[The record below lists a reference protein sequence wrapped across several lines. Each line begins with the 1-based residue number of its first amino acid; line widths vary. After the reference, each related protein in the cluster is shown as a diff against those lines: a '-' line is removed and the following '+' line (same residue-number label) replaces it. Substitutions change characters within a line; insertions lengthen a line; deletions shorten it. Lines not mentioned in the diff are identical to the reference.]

1 MGRYKCAYECEHSD
15 DTDEKYFKFP
25 LCNERRLKK
34 WLANMKW
41 KDWTPSRF
49 SVLCS
54 KHFEEQHLD
63 RSGKCVQL
71 REDAVPTIF
80 LPQDEASKT
89 KTPSTSRVRQKKQV
103 SSKAWQTSS
112 GMPSMTTRRDE
123 EEFVNAEVDVDVNV
137 EVQEEAVRWRIIMD
151 PTFVKIASLP
161 HFFHGDY
168 CAKQQD
174 VQWAPDTDVLTTS
187 TKETDGLNPEKVIEV
202 TAAWQWLGLDVRGP
216 LPLTY
221 NGHKYVVTL
230 SDYYS
235 KWVEA
240 AAVPFYLPTH
250 VAKHIADA
258 IGHFGLPL
266 RILSRLPCEVI
277 GQINQELARQLTTSV
292 ALVIQHPHTGAIDLN
307 TQHMIDS
314 MVSDLVD
321 EHATDWDIFLPAKV
335 FTLCFQ
341 EHSHTKER
349 PFALLCCRDS
359 ELVHSPLE
367 LPDTDAQ
374 IQESAFLVQ
383 HGASTITHI

>member
-1 MGRYKCAYECEHSD
+1 MGRYKCAYGCESSE

-89 KTPSTSRVRQKKQV
+89 KQV
-103 SSKAWQTSS
+103 STRARQTSCAAAS
-112 GMPSMTTRRDE
+112 TTTSHDVPDE
-123 EEFVNAEVDVDVNV
+123 EELMDADVDAE
-137 EVQEEAVRWRIIMD
+137 EVQEEVQEETAVRWRIIVD
-151 PTFVKIASLP
+151 PNLIKITSLP

-168 CAKQQD
+168 CAKQD
-174 VQWAPDTDVLTTS
+174 VQWASDTNVMRTS
-187 TKETDGLNPEKVIEV
+187 TKTDALNPPKMIEV

-216 LPLTY
+216 LPTTLSGNRY
-221 NGHKYVVTL
+221 LVTL

-240 AAVPFYLPTH
+240 AAVPSDLPTH
-250 VAKHIADA
+250 VAKHVADA
-258 IGHFGLPL
+258 LGHFGLPV

-277 GQINQELARQLTTSV
+277 GQINQEVASQLKNDV
-292 ALVIQHPHTGAIDLN
+292 ALVVQHPQTGAVDLN

-321 EHATDWDIFLPAKV
+321 EHAADWDVFLPAKV
-335 FTLCFQ
+335 FALCFQ
-341 EHSHTKER
+341 EHSLTKER
-349 PFALLCCRDS
+349 PFALLCCCDS
-359 ELVHSPLE
+359 QLVHSPLE
-367 LPDTDAQ
+367 LPYTDAQ

-383 HGASTITHI
+383 NGASNIAHV

>member
-1 MGRYKCAYECEHSD
+1 MGRYKCAYQCESSD
-15 DTDEKYFKFP
+15 DPDEKYFKFP

-54 KHFEEQHLD
+54 KHFEEQYLD
-63 RSGKCVQL
+63 RTGKCVQL

-80 LPQDEASKT
+80 LPQDQARKT
-89 KTPSTSRVRQKKQV
+89 KTPRTPKVRRKKQASTV
-103 SSKAWQTSS
+103 ASRPSSDV
-112 GMPSMTTRRDE
+112 PSTTAIADE
-123 EEFVNAEVDVDVNV
+123 EELADADAEGELQDK
-137 EVQEEAVRWRIIMD
+137 ALKWRIIMD
-151 PTFVKIASLP
+151 QSLVKITSLP

-168 CAKQQD
+168 CANQD
-174 VQWAPDTDVLTTS
+174 VHWAPVTS
-187 TKETDGLNPEKVIEV
+187 AEETDGVNPEKVIEV

-216 LPLTY
+216 LPATH

-230 SDYYS
+230 IDYYS

-240 AAVPFYLPTH
+240 AAVPSCLPAH
-250 VAKHIADA
+250 VAKHIGDA
-258 IGHFGLPL
+258 LAHFGVPL
-266 RILSRLPCEVI
+266 RILSRLPRDAIVR
-277 GQINQELARQLTTSV
+277 INQELARQLTTD
-292 ALVIQHPHTGAIDLN
+292 APLVVQHPHTGAIDLN
-307 TQHMIDS
+307 TQHVIDR

-321 EHATDWDIFLPAKV
+321 EHTADWDVFLPAKV

-359 ELVHSPLE
+359 ELVHSPGLHY
-367 LPDTDAQ
+367 TDAE

-383 HGASTITHI
+383 YGVSTIAHI

>member
-1 MGRYKCAYECEHSD
+1 MGRYKCAYGCESSE

-71 REDAVPTIF
+71 REDAAPTIF

-89 KTPSTSRVRQKKQV
+89 KHVSTRAWRTSCAAASTTTSRDV
-103 SSKAWQTSS
+103 
-112 GMPSMTTRRDE
+112 PDE
-123 EEFVNAEVDVDVNV
+123 EESVDADMDVE
-137 EVQEEAVRWRIIMD
+137 EVQEETAVRWRIIMD
-151 PTFVKIASLP
+151 PKLTKITSLP

-168 CAKQQD
+168 CAKQD
-174 VQWAPDTDVLTTS
+174 VQWAPDTNVMRTS
-187 TKETDGLNPEKVIEV
+187 TKTDGLNPQKMIEV

-216 LPLTY
+216 LPTTL
-221 NGHKYVVTL
+221 NGNKYLVTL

-240 AAVPFYLPTH
+240 AAVPSYLPTH
-250 VAKHIADA
+250 VAKHVADA
-258 IGHFGLPL
+258 LGHFGFPV

-277 GQINQELARQLTTSV
+277 GQINQELTSQMKNDV
-292 ALVIQHPHTGAIDLN
+292 AFVVQHPQTGAVDLD
-307 TQHMIDS
+307 TQHTIDS

-321 EHATDWDIFLPAKV
+321 EHAADWDVFLPAKV
-335 FTLCFQ
+335 FALCFQ

-349 PFALLCCRDS
+349 PFAVLCCCDS
-359 ELVHSPLE
+359 QLVHSPLE
-367 LPDTDAQ
+367 LPYTDAE
-374 IQESAFLVQ
+374 IQESAFVVQ
-383 HGASTITHI
+383 NGASNIAHV

>member
-1 MGRYKCAYECEHSD
+1 MGRYKCAYGCESSE

-89 KTPSTSRVRQKKQV
+89 KHVSTRACAAASATTSRDV
-103 SSKAWQTSS
+103 
-112 GMPSMTTRRDE
+112 PDE
-123 EEFVNAEVDVDVNV
+123 EELVDADMDAE
-137 EVQEEAVRWRIIMD
+137 EVQEETAVRWRIIMD
-151 PTFVKIASLP
+151 PKLIKITSLP

-168 CAKQQD
+168 CAKQD
-174 VQWAPDTDVLTTS
+174 VQWAPDTNVMRTS
-187 TKETDGLNPEKVIEV
+187 TKTDGRNPQKMIEV

-216 LPLTY
+216 LPTTL
-221 NGHKYVVTL
+221 NGNKYLVTL

-240 AAVPFYLPTH
+240 AAVPSYLPTH
-250 VAKHIADA
+250 VAKHVADA
-258 IGHFGLPL
+258 LGHLGFPV

-277 GQINQELARQLTTSV
+277 GQINEELTSQMKNDV
-292 ALVIQHPHTGAIDLN
+292 AFVVQHPQTGAVDLH

-321 EHATDWDIFLPAKV
+321 EHAADWDVFLPAKV
-335 FTLCFQ
+335 FALCFQ

-349 PFALLCCRDS
+349 PFALLCCCDS
-359 ELVHSPLE
+359 QLVHSPLE
-367 LPDTDAQ
+367 LPYTDAQ

-383 HGASTITHI
+383 NGASNIAHV

>member
-1 MGRYKCAYECEHSD
+1 MGRYKCAYECESSD
-15 DTDEKYFKFP
+15 DADEKYFKFP

-63 RSGKCVQL
+63 RTGKCVQL

-89 KTPSTSRVRQKKQV
+89 KTDSTPRGRRKKQV
-103 SSKAWQTSS
+103 STVASQTSLAA
-112 GMPSMTTRRDE
+112 PSATVIADE
-123 EEFVNAEVDVDVNV
+123 EELAHADAEVELEDKVL
-137 EVQEEAVRWRIIMD
+137 RWRIVMD
-151 PTFVKIASLP
+151 QSLVKITSLP

-168 CAKQQD
+168 CAQQD
-174 VQWAPDTDVLTTS
+174 VQWAPDTDVMTS
-187 TKETDGLNPEKVIEV
+187 AEEIHGLDPEKVIEV

-216 LPLTY
+216 LPPTH

-240 AAVPFYLPTH
+240 AAVPSYLPMH
-250 VAKHIADA
+250 VAKHIGDA
-258 IGHFGLPL
+258 VCHFGLPL
-266 RILSRLPCEVI
+266 RILSRLPRDAVV
-277 GQINQELARQLTTSV
+277 QINQELARQLTTDVS
-292 ALVIQHPHTGAIDLN
+292 LVVQHPHTGAVDLN
-307 TQHMIDS
+307 TQHMIDR

-321 EHATDWDIFLPAKV
+321 EHAADWDVFLPAKV
-335 FTLCFQ
+335 FALCFQ

-349 PFALLCCRDS
+349 PFALLCCQDS
-359 ELVHSPLE
+359 ELVHSPLR
-367 LPDTDAQ
+367 LHYTDTQ

-383 HGASTITHI
+383 YGASTITQI